1 METKIDVA
9 YVARLSR
16 LILTEEEQARYG
28 QDLAAILDYAAKLDE
43 LDTDGVEPTAHV
55 LPIHNV
61 LREDVSRP
69 SYDRDKLLKNAPE
82 QADGCFKVPKVV
94 E

>member
-16 LILTEEEQARYG
+16 LLLTEEEQARYG
-28 QDLAAILDYAAKLDE
+28 KDLAAILDYAAKLDE
-43 LDTDGVEPTAHV
+43 LDTENVEPTAHV

-61 LREDVSRP
+61 LREDRSRP
-69 SYDRDKLLKNAPE
+69 SFDRDKLLKNAPE
-82 QADGCFKVPKVV
+82 RADGCFKVPKVV

>member
-9 YVARLSR
+9 YVAKLARLV
-16 LILTEEEQARYG
+16 LTEEEQARY
-28 QDLAAILDYAAKLDE
+28 QRDLMQILGYAAKLDE
-43 LDTDGVEPTAHV
+43 LDTEGVEPTAHV

-61 LREDVSRP
+61 LREDVVQP
-69 SYDRDKLLKNAPE
+69 SYERDTLLANAPE
-82 QADGCFKVPKVV
+82 QADGCFVVPKVV

>member
-16 LILTEEEQARYG
+16 LILTEEEQARYS
-28 QDLAAILDYAAKLDE
+28 QDLAAILDYATKLDE
-43 LDTDGVEPTAHV
+43 LDTEGIEATAHV

-61 LREDVSRP
+61 LREDEARP
-69 SYDRDKLLKNAPE
+69 SYDRDKLLANAPE

>member
-9 YVARLSR
+9 YVAKLARLV
-16 LILTEEEQARYG
+16 LTEEEQARY
-28 QDLAAILDYAAKLDE
+28 QRDLMQILNYAAKLDE
-43 LDTDGVEPTAHV
+43 LDTEGVEPTAHV

-61 LREDVSRP
+61 LREDVVQP
-69 SYDRDKLLKNAPE
+69 SYNRDTLLANAPE
-82 QADGCFKVPKVV
+82 QADGCFVVPKVV

>member
-16 LILTEEEQARYG
+16 LILSEEEQARYG
-28 QDLAAILDYAAKLDE
+28 QDLAAILDYAAKLNE
-43 LDTDGVEPTAHV
+43 LDTEGIEPTAHV

-61 LREDVSRP
+61 LREDAVRP
-69 SYDRDKLLKNAPE
+69 SFDRDKLLKNAPE

>member
-1 METKIDVA
+1 MEKKIDVA

-16 LILTEEEQARYG
+16 LTLTEEEQARYG
-28 QDLAAILDYAAKLDE
+28 RDLAAILDYAAKLDE
-43 LDTDGVEPTAHV
+43 LDTEGIEPTTHV

-61 LREDVSRP
+61 LREDAVRP
-69 SYDRDKLLKNAPE
+69 SMDRDKLLANAPDR
-82 QADGCFKVPKVV
+82 ADGCFKVPKVV

>member
-1 METKIDVA
+1 MENKIDVA
-9 YVARLSR
+9 YVARLAR
-16 LILTEEEQARYG
+16 LVLSEEEQARYRR
-28 QDLAAILDYAAKLDE
+28 DLTQILDYAAKLDE

>member
-1 METKIDVA
+1 METKIDVG

-16 LILTEEEQARYG
+16 LTLSEEEQERY
-28 QDLAAILDYAAKLDE
+28 QRDLAQILDYAAKLDE
-43 LDTDGVEPTAHV
+43 LDTEGIEPTAHV
-55 LPIHNV
+55 LPLHNV
-61 LREDVSRP
+61 LREDHTRP
-69 SYDRDKLLKNAPE
+69 SYDRDKLLANAPD

>member
-16 LILTEEEQARYG
+16 LTLTEEEQARYG
-28 QDLAAILDYAAKLDE
+28 RDLAAILDYAAKLDE
-43 LDTDGVEPTAHV
+43 LDTEGVVPTAHV

-61 LREDVSRP
+61 LREDAVKP
-69 SYDRDKLLKNAPE
+69 SMDLDKLLENAPDR
-82 QADGCFKVPKVV
+82 ADGCFKVPKVV

>member
-9 YVARLSR
+9 YVARLAR
-16 LILTEEEQARYG
+16 LVLTEEEQARY
-28 QDLAAILDYAAKLDE
+28 QRDLMQILGYAAKLDE
-43 LDTDGVEPTAHV
+43 LDTEGVEPTAHV

-61 LREDVSRP
+61 LREDVVQP
-69 SYDRDKLLKNAPE
+69 SYERDTLLANAPE
-82 QADGCFKVPKVV
+82 QADGCFVVPKVV

>member
-16 LILTEEEQARYG
+16 LILTEEEQERYG

-43 LDTDGVEPTAHV
+43 LDTEGVEPTAHV
-55 LPIHNV
+55 LPIHDV
-61 LREDVSRP
+61 LREDLSRP
-69 SYDRDKLLKNAPE
+69 SYDREKLLANAPE

>member
-9 YVARLSR
+9 YVARLAR
-16 LILTEEEQARYG
+16 LTLNEEEQARY
-28 QDLAAILDYAAKLDE
+28 QRDLAGILQYAAKLDE
-43 LDTDGVEPTAHV
+43 LDTEGVEPTAHV

-61 LREDVSRP
+61 LREDAARP
-69 SYDRDKLLKNAPE
+69 SFDRDKLLSNAPDS
-82 QADGCFKVPKVV
+82 ADGCFKVPKVV

>member
-16 LILTEEEQARYG
+16 LILSEEEQARYG
-28 QDLAAILDYAAKLDE
+28 QDLAAILDYAAKLNE
-43 LDTDGVEPTAHV
+43 LDTEGIEPTAHV

-61 LREDVSRP
+61 LREDISRP
-69 SYDRDKLLKNAPE
+69 SFDRDKLLRNAPE